1 MQLEHY
7 TPRNILRAMG
17 FVSLTPEL
25 PPDGWAARILLTPS
39 FHPEVSVSLVVSQT
53 AICQAEV
60 RALASQLWQAPMLTG
75 AEEFFS
81 ASTDLDRSVVSG
93 IPDIIIRPKTG
104 NPYRVLDGMSYSMFF
119 QDSVC
124 AAERAGHAAVDLDV
138 ARIVHELLEA
148 LLARITDSA
157 CSAALHRVLRYAES
171 KPPTKPPQ
179 VVTPS
184 PLPQQGWSP
193 KRPKTFVALAEALQ
207 CPHCELTATRFRKLT
222 DRLLC
227 LACARSFRFDP
238 DALRVIRVESE
249 DTRSGAG

>member
-17 FVSLTPEL
+17 FASVTPERL
-25 PPDGWAARILLTPS
+25 PGGWAARILLMPS
-39 FHPEVSVSLVVSQT
+39 FHPEVSISLVVPQT
-53 AICQAEV
+53 AVCRAKV
-60 RALASQLWQAPMLTG
+60 RALTSQLWRAPLQTG

-81 ASTDLDRSVVSG
+81 TSTDLDHSVISG
-93 IPDIIIRPKTG
+93 IPDIIRRPKIG
-104 NPYRVLDGMSYSMFF
+104 SPYQVLDGMSFSMFF

-124 AAERAGHAAVDLDV
+124 AAERAGHAMVDLDV
-138 ARIVHELLEA
+138 ARIVRVLLEA
-148 LLARITDSA
+148 LLARITDRA
-157 CSAALHRVLRYAES
+157 CSAALHRVLRYAVSERMR
-171 KPPTKPPQ
+171 PARL
-179 VVTPS
+179 VTS
-184 PLPQQGWSP
+184 SALEQQGWSP
-193 KRPKTFVALAEALQ
+193 KSPKTFVALAEALQ

-249 DTRSGAG
+249 DTRNGAG